1 MMKPNVA
8 EALKDDGIVFKSIG
22 QPMEYQSQRAPYVLP
37 VHNTKRS
44 AACVRCATSVRADLR
59 AYEPPVEF

>member
-22 QPMEYQSQRAPYVLP
+22 QPMEYQSQRAPYVLR
-37 VHNTKRS
+37 VHETFRRLRE
-44 AACVRCATSVRADLR
+44 VRYVCSSRFASL
-59 AYEPPVEF
+59 